1 MRAAR
6 ILVRMHAPEIEL
18 KFAVADI
25 ERFRARAQSLGLTL
39 VTPRTF
45 EANTLYD
52 TPERDLRVRRQ
63 VLRLRDYAGRSVVT
77 HKRVASDDAD
87 ARYKIRIETE
97 STIEDPAAL
106 AEIFAQLGYK
116 PVFRYE
122 KFRTEWE
129 AGAGH
134 IFLDETPIGVYAELE
149 GPPAWIESMPRATGR
164 ETGSMHNRELRNA
177 LSGLESPHAQSGR
190 EPHIRRDSLTPG
202 GCLSAAD

>member
-1 MRAAR
+1 
-6 ILVRMHAPEIEL
+6 MHAPEIEL

-25 ERFRARAQSLGLTL
+25 DRFRARVQSLGLTL
-39 VTPRTF
+39 ITPRTF

-77 HKRVASDDAD
+77 HKRVASTDAD

-97 STIEDPAAL
+97 SAVEDAAAL

-149 GPPAWIESMPRATGR
+149 GPPAWIESTR
-164 ETGSMHNRELRNA
+164 EQLGVRQDQCTTESYGMLFLGWKARMH
-177 LSGLESPHAQSGR
+177 SPA
-190 EPHIRRDSLTPG
+190 ENLTFDEIPSP
-202 GCLSAAD
+202 LVTA

>member
-1 MRAAR
+1 M
-6 ILVRMHAPEIEL
+6 RMHAPEIEL

-25 ERFRARAQSLGLTL
+25 ERFRARVQSLGVTL

-77 HKRVASDDAD
+77 HKRVASADAD

-97 STIEDPAAL
+97 SMIEDPAAL

-129 AGAGH
+129 SGAGH

-149 GPPAWIESMPRATGR
+149 GPPAWIESTREQLGIKPEQCTTESYGMMFLDWKARMHSPAENLTFDEIPSPLATV
-164 ETGSMHNRELRNA
+164 
-177 LSGLESPHAQSGR
+177 
-190 EPHIRRDSLTPG
+190 
-202 GCLSAAD
+202 

>member
-1 MRAAR
+1 
-6 ILVRMHAPEIEL
+6 MHAPEIEL

-25 ERFRARAQSLGLTL
+25 DRFRAKVQSLGVTL
-39 VTPRTF
+39 LTPRTF

-63 VLRLRDYAGRSVVT
+63 VLRLRGYAGRSVVT
-77 HKRVASDDAD
+77 HKRVATDDVD
-87 ARYKIRIETE
+87 SRYKIRIETE
-97 STIEDPAAL
+97 SAIEDAAAL

-122 KFRTEWE
+122 KYRTEWE

-149 GPPAWIESMPRATGR
+149 GPPAWIESMREQLNQARAVHHR
-164 ETGSMHNRELRNA
+164 KLRNDV
-177 LSGLESPHAQSGR
+177 SGLKARMHSPA
-190 EPHIRRDSLTPG
+190 ENLTFDEIPSP
-202 GCLSAAD
+202 LATV